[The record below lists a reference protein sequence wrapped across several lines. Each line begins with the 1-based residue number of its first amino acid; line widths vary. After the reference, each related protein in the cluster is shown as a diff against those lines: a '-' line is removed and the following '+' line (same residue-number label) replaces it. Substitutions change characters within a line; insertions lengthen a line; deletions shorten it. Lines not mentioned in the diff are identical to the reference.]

1 MWEGATLKQWLRVF
15 VSRLRIKALGAALSV
30 VLIACFSSWV
40 GLRYTNTVTTS
51 VTDTTETYL
60 PLLTNAIDASAA
72 MGSLTSKAQA
82 LLQSC
87 ETADGAHQIVLNG
100 SVSKEFEVIERLT
113 SFLRDVG
120 IREYEVKV
128 TSAKD
133 ELVSAFRRLSDI
145 CDTQAALQQ
154 TFEDRLDHAMGSIAS
169 MASIIN
175 SLRSGYGQQM
185 SPNAVAAA
193 GSRNAW
199 AMLQSLE
206 VMSAR
211 LTEIDNALSRTH
223 SNTLVSNGDRIIG
236 QNREAL
242 EGLASAFRTSEPRLG
257 EDGYVV
263 ESNQLDELLDSL
275 FQAIMGPEGIHEVW
289 DRTSLFYSGT
299 IITRMAL
306 TRADMALA
314 WALQGME
321 SEARARYGQ
330 ALEETR
336 ATIDEAR
343 WVVSSVTVA
352 IAVILLAAGWLVA
365 ARLTLPIERLK
376 AFVMK
381 LRGSDD
387 LSHAVPAPLLRRK
400 DEIGALAQSFND
412 LIVDLAD
419 ARKRLLSESRAK
431 VRIQYERLSAAIESI
446 PQGLCLIDADS
457 RLLMSNSRFMSL
469 YQLSP
474 DDLRVGTSLTDVM
487 AACSANGA
495 TPLGGDGEPG
505 DLRSSIFQRQLLLLN
520 FRNERTIMIRT
531 ARTPEGGWVSV
542 HEDITERRQQE
553 KQIEHLAY
561 HDTLTG
567 LANRR
572 LFRDIFGELL
582 GDARQAREVVLLYMD
597 LDMFKT
603 VNDTLGHPVGDQL
616 LVAVAERLQ
625 ACLRDTDYV
634 ARIGGDEFAVL
645 LTDKPTSDEATR
657 VSKRI
662 IEKIALP
669 FDIDGHEM
677 VVGISVG
684 IAISPRDGT
693 DPDRLMKCADLAMY
707 RAKSEGRN
715 RYCFFEPEMGTR
727 IHARRTLELELRKA
741 MEAEGLELYYQPQV
755 DIDSRR
761 IEGFEALIRWHHQE
775 RGFISPEEFI
785 SVAEDTGLITEIG
798 RWVLKQACLEAM
810 NWPEPIKVAVNVSPV
825 QFRAVNALLADVE
838 TALRV
843 SGLPPHRLEVE
854 ITEGILMQDT
864 LANLELLEALRR
876 MGVHIAM
883 DDFGTGYSSLGY
895 IRKFRFDRIKIDKSF
910 VHDVMTSRDSQA
922 VVQAV
927 CGLCSS
933 LGIQSV
939 AEGVENEHQFQ
950 FLRSEGCSLAQG
962 YYIARPMPAAEALQ
976 TIADW
981 TAAL

>member
-1 MWEGATLKQWLRVF
+1 MKQWLRVF
-15 VSRLRIKALGAALSV
+15 ASRLRIKALGAALCV

-60 PLLTNAIDASAA
+60 PLLTNAIDASGA
-72 MGSLTSKAQA
+72 MRNLTSNAQA

-87 ETADGAHQIVLNG
+87 ETADGGHQALLNG
-100 SVSKEFEVIERLT
+100 LMSKDFEVIEKLT
-113 SFLRDVG
+113 SFLREVG

-133 ELVSAFRRLSDI
+133 ELASAFRRLSNI
-145 CDTQAALQQ
+145 CDTQTALQQ
-154 TFEDRLDHAMGSIAS
+154 AFEEQRNRATGSIAS
-169 MASIIN
+169 MATIMD
-175 SLRSGYGQQM
+175 SLRSDYEQQM
-185 SPNAVAAA
+185 PLSA
-193 GSRNAW
+193 GSAPDNSTSAW
-199 AMLQSLE
+199 SILQSLE

-211 LTEIDNALSRTH
+211 LTDIESALSRSH
-223 SNTLVSNGDRIIG
+223 SNTLVKSGDRIID
-236 QNREAL
+236 QNRDAL
-242 EGLASAFRTSEPRLG
+242 EGFASAFQATEPLLN
-257 EDGYVV
+257 EDGYAA
-263 ESNQLDELLDSL
+263 ESSQIEHLLDSL
-275 FQAIMGPEGIHEVW
+275 FQAIMGPDGIHEVW

-330 ALEETR
+330 ALDETR

-343 WVVSSVTVA
+343 WVVSTVA
-352 IAVILLAAGWLVA
+352 VVVAIILLVAGWTVA
-365 ARLTLPIERLK
+365 ARLTRPIERLK

-381 LRGSDD
+381 LRGSED

-412 LIVDLAD
+412 LIVDLSD

-431 VRIQYERLSAAIESI
+431 VRTQYERLSAAIESI
-446 PQGLCLIDADS
+446 PQGLCLVDADS

-474 DDLRVGTSLTDVM
+474 DDLRVGTSLKDVM
-487 AACSANGA
+487 AACSTNGA
-495 TPLGGDGEPG
+495 MLLSGDGESGEPG

-582 GDARQAREVVLLYMD
+582 GDARQARGVVLLYMD

-616 LVAVAERLQ
+616 LVAVAERLLG
-625 ACLRDTDYV
+625 CLRDTDHV

-645 LTDKPTSDEATR
+645 LTDDPTSDEATR
-657 VSKRI
+657 VSTRI

-741 MEAEGLELYYQPQV
+741 MEAEDLELYYQPQV
-755 DIDSRR
+755 DIGIRR
-761 IEGFEALIRWHHQE
+761 IVGFEALIRWRHHE

-785 SVAEDTGLITEIG
+785 SVAEDTGLITDIG

-810 NWPEPIKVAVNVSPV
+810 NWPDPIQVAVNVSPV
-825 QFRAVNALLADVE
+825 QFRAAAALLADVE
-838 TALRV
+838 AALLV

-864 LANLELLEALRR
+864 TANLDLLEALRR
-876 MGVHIAM
+876 MGVHVAM

-895 IRKFRFDRIKIDKSF
+895 IRKFCFDRIKIDKSF
-910 VHDVMTSRDSQA
+910 VHDVVTSRDSQA

-927 CGLCSS
+927 CGLCST
-933 LGIQSV
+933 LGIQTV
-939 AEGVENEHQFQ
+939 AEGVENEQQFQ
-950 FLRSEGCSLAQG
+950 FLKSEGCSLVQG
-962 YYIARPMPAAEALQ
+962 YYIARPMPAAEARQ
-976 TIADW
+976 KIAAW
-981 TAAL
+981 TAAF